1 MQRRGR
7 VGQGI
12 EVEFRESQW
21 RLAFGRVKF
30 ALADIRQALEK
41 KAGFNPDQPRDDHG
55 RWTDTGGGGGAGQ
68 SVIKDPT
75 GNEPWDHVV
84 RDRRADGS
92 LSQEL
97 VFNRDGSTIHSEFAR
112 AGDGL
117 AWDERHTVVTTSGE
131 RIRFETAGE
140 IQTIADANS
149 GDVLG
154 SSHWTDAGPEAEPT
168 LQPVFDPRGY
178 AAAKTIEAAAAL
190 WVWLSTRNDA
200 DGSAVLA
207 FKADDYR
214 PGEAPVAVPNW
225 VGRLTRDE
233 TDAACPRHPEV
244 QSRTDTAADTVRREG
259 NYWTA
264 AGYGTAVHM
273 NVKEQIDRL
282 YDPNF
287 RAEVSISKTQ
297 DETYGTRGSIRIDV
311 LENVGNGTV
320 CVYDIK
326 TGRRGL
332 STRRSAEIVGTVFQ
346 RYSGTRRII
355 LIETRPRR

>member
-1 MQRRGR
+1 M
-7 VGQGI
+7 
-12 EVEFRESQW
+12 
-21 RLAFGRVKF
+21 
-30 ALADIRQALEK
+30 RQALER

-55 RWTDTGGGGGAGQ
+55 RWTGTGGGTGSGQ
-68 SVIKDPT
+68 SVIRDTT
-75 GNEPWDHVV
+75 GNEPWEHVV

-92 LSQEL
+92 LAQEL
-97 VFNRDGSTIHSEFAR
+97 VFNRDGSTIHSEFAG

-140 IQTIADANS
+140 VQTIADANS

-154 SSHWTDAGPEAEPT
+154 SSRWTDAGPEPEAT

-178 AAAKTIEAAAAL
+178 AVTKTIEAAAVL

-214 PGEAPVAVPNW
+214 AGEAPAVVPSW
-225 VGRLTRDE
+225 VGRLTRHE
-233 TDAACPRHPEV
+233 TDAACPRHPAV
-244 QSRTDTAADTVRREG
+244 QSRTDAAADAVRREG

-264 AGYGTAVHM
+264 ADYGTKVHK
-273 NVKEQIDRL
+273 NLERQIKFLD
-282 YDPNF
+282 DPNF
-287 RAEVSISKTQ
+287 VAEQSMSKN
-297 DETYGTRGSIRIDV
+297 DFENYGTPGSIRVDV
-311 LENVGNGTV
+311 LERVGNGTV

-332 STRRSAEIVGTVFQ
+332 SAARSAEIVGTVFQ
-346 RYSGTRRII
+346 RYSGTRRIV

>member
-1 MQRRGR
+1 MQRRGWA
-7 VGQGI
+7 GQGT
-12 EVEFRESQW
+12 EVGFRERQW

-30 ALADIRQALEK
+30 ALADVRRALER

-55 RWTDTGGGGGAGQ
+55 RWTDTGGGGGQ
-68 SVIKDPT
+68 SIVQDTT
-75 GNEPWDHVV
+75 GNEPWEHVV

-92 LSQEL
+92 LAQEL

-131 RIRFETAGE
+131 RILFETAGE
-140 IQTIADANS
+140 VQTIADANS

-154 SSHWTDAGPEAEPT
+154 ASRWTDAGPEPEAT

-178 AAAKTIEAAAAL
+178 AAAKTVEAAAAL

-214 PGEAPVAVPNW
+214 PGEAPAATPSW
-225 VGRLTRDE
+225 AGRLPRDE
-233 TDAACPRHPEV
+233 TDAACPRHTEV
-244 QSRTDTAADTVRREG
+244 QSRTDDAADTVRREG

-264 AGYGTAVHM
+264 AEYGTRVHK
-273 NVKEQIDRL
+273 NLERQIKFLD
-282 YDPNF
+282 DPNF
-287 RAEVSISKTQ
+287 VAEQSMSKVR
-297 DETYGTRGSIRIDV
+297 EEARYGEPGTIRIDV
-311 LENVGNGTV
+311 IENVGNGTV

-332 STRRSAEIVGTVFQ
+332 STARSAEIVGAVFK
-346 RYSGTRRII
+346 RYRGTNRII
-355 LIETRPRR
+355 LIETRPRK